1 MARKHSVDE
10 VLEAL
15 KKKKDCK
22 VDSQEKIISVLQ
34 NKVHGKTND
43 LGNKSWGKIDYL
55 TKYCGYTLLRCDKL
69 TSDHNSKSYNHGNQR
84 SIATAPAGQQ
94 IRSSFVKKTIAI
106 KTA

>member
-22 VDSQEKIISVLQ
+22 IDSQEKIISVLQ
-34 NKVHGKTND
+34 NKTHGKTND

-69 TSDHNSKSYNHGNQR
+69 TSDHNSKSYNHGDRR
-84 SIATAPAGQQ
+84 SNTEPQGQQ

-106 KTA
+106 KSN

>member
-22 VDSQEKIISVLQ
+22 VNSQEKIVSVLQ
-34 NKVHGKTND
+34 NKTRGKVND

-69 TSDHNSKSYNHGNQR
+69 ESNYTSKSYNHGDRR
-84 SIATAPAGQQ
+84 SDPEPQGQQ

-106 KTA
+106 KSN